1 VTSSLDV
8 FEAAIWIESMYM
20 INDVEISEK
29 KEKIWKSKK
38 FSINLHLKNHLQMEF
53 TAC

>member
-29 KEKIWKSKK
+29 KRKYGNQR
-38 FSINLHLKNHLQMEF
+38 NL
-53 TAC
+53 A